1 MWYKINGKKHHIIF
15 VGPTDAGSWQFSLA
29 RRQTCRR
36 MEGRGDE
43 EKSLKILTTQIP
55 DSLHSV
61 KVDITIKS
69 LIKGSQRL
77 DNSRFHVG
85 WSIVSRL
92 SGCWAVWGVKR
103 APGSI
108 VILPGGG
115 WEEKSAWRLTHL
127 INNRDRQQAH
137 LDLYCPSLML
147 SKYSIYLHAQRLF
160 RHTYTHTHTNL
171 M

>member
-1 MWYKINGKKHHIIF
+1 M
-15 VGPTDAGSWQFSLA
+15 
-29 RRQTCRR
+29 
-36 MEGRGDE
+36 
-43 EKSLKILTTQIP
+43 
-55 DSLHSV
+55 
-61 KVDITIKS
+61 
-69 LIKGSQRL
+69 
-77 DNSRFHVG
+77 G
-85 WSIVSRL
+85 WSIASRL

-127 INNRDRQQAH
+127 ISNRDRQQAH

-160 RHTYTHTHTNL
+160 RHTYTHTHQFNVSKSEELACLNMITLPSTMLTQQLKGLVNVCPWDRL
-171 M
+171 GLVSRRGLSFMMTDWQVTGEEPITRPDCSLTIANSQ